1 MVDSSVAEARL
12 ELYDR
17 LDINTKEERRLQ
29 VLALWDY
36 YSEVICEIATT
47 YLGLSKDLKDKNLQ
61 QQWNRS
67 RNRLI
72 QLSNFSSEGKYEKA
86 IDDLHEIRN
95 STFHDYENWPP
106 VNTIQTIRG
115 EAEDFRDWFISY
127 GETYDEK
134 INELDARETMI
145 RIAERNIEGVLQME
159 VPVEEPFKST
169 VIDKKEEA
177 RELHQELNSIK
188 EGDEVSMKLVNILMD
203 AMQYQDDSRQAR
215 EYAGHVDYV
224 LSQVAEPEV
233 SPGVFD
239 L

>member
-1 MVDSSVAEARL
+1 MVDSSTAEARL

-17 LDINTKEERRLQ
+17 LDIHTKEERRLQ

-36 YSEVICEIATT
+36 YSEVICEVATT

-61 QQWNRS
+61 QQWTRS

-72 QLSNFSSEGKYEKA
+72 QLSSFSSKGAYENA

-95 STFHDYENWPP
+95 DTFHDYENWPP
-106 VNTIQTIRG
+106 VDPIQTIRG
-115 EAEDFRDWFISY
+115 EAEDFREWLTTY
-127 GETYDEK
+127 GETYDRK

-145 RIAERNIEGVLQME
+145 RIAERNLDAVLQME
-159 VPVEEPFKST
+159 VPFEEPFKST
-169 VIDKKEEA
+169 VIDKQDEAEEL
-177 RELHQELNSIK
+177 RRELNSIK
-188 EGDEVSMKLVNILMD
+188 DGDEISMKLVNILMD
-203 AMQYQDDSRQAR
+203 SMQYQEDSRQAR

-224 LSQVAEPEV
+224 LSEVAEPGV
-233 SPGVFD
+233 SPSEFD